1 MIEEDYRNVSCG
13 GDPFNF
19 LMSTI
24 KSIQLDIKLSDYVK
38 VMIMED
44 KFPYTD
50 KIFEKIANY
59 CQLDLVNIE
68 RTNNEIHLILKK

>member
-24 KSIQLDIKLSDYVK
+24 KSIQLDIKSSDSVK
-38 VMIMED
+38 VMIIED
-44 KFPYTD
+44 KFPYAD

-59 CQLDLVNIE
+59 CKLDLVNIE
-68 RTNNEIHLILKK
+68 RVNNEIHLILKK

>member
-1 MIEEDYRNVSCG
+1 MMEEDYRNVSCG

-59 CQLDLVNIE
+59 YKLNFVSIE
-68 RTNNEIHLILKK
+68 RVNNEIHLILEK

>member
-24 KSIQLDIKLSDYVK
+24 KSIQLDIKSSDSVK
-38 VMIMED
+38 VMI
-44 KFPYTD
+44 
-50 KIFEKIANY
+50 ISSL
-59 CQLDLVNIE
+59 Q
-68 RTNNEIHLILKK
+68 